1 MSDRTPRAPA
11 DQLTTSRRVS
21 GALSGYDYVR
31 LAHLPTP
38 LEPMDRLA
46 EHLGMP
52 RGSLWVKRDDATGLA
67 AGGNKARKLEYLCAD
82 ALQQGC
88 DWLITTGG
96 PQSNHARMTAAAA
109 AHLGL
114 GCSLILHGER
124 PTALTGNLVLDHLLG
139 GRLVFSEGE
148 DLGSVIEEVTD
159 GLRNEGRK
167 PYVIPL
173 GGSTAVGALGYV
185 NAVLELREQDPAV
198 SLVVLASTSCGTQAG
213 LVAGFQ
219 DHRMVLGIS
228 AGLSTPERIEAL
240 ANETAELAGLSA
252 PTGRA
257 QLNLDQVGAGYG
269 QHTDEAKE
277 AIQLAAGL
285 EGLILDPVYTGKAM
299 AGLIAAARERHLDRD
314 GRTVFLHTGGLPGLL
329 SVGHSDWAVADD

>member
-1 MSDRTPRAPA
+1 MFDRTPRAP
-11 DQLTTSRRVS
+11 DLTGSRRAS
-21 GALSGYDYVR
+21 GALSGFDYVS

-82 ALQQGC
+82 ALRQGS

-114 GCSLILHGER
+114 GCTLVLEGER
-124 PTALTGNLVLDHLLG
+124 PTALTGNLVLDRLLG

-148 DLGSVIEEVTD
+148 DLGSLIEEVAD
-159 GLRNEGRK
+159 GLRTEGYK
-167 PYVIPL
+167 PDILPL

-185 NAVLELREQDPAV
+185 NAAFELREQDPAV
-198 SLVVLASTSCGTQAG
+198 SLVVLASSSCGTQAG
-213 LVAGFQ
+213 LVAGFG
-219 DHRMVLGIS
+219 DHQMVLGIS
-228 AGLSTPERIEAL
+228 AGLSSTERIDAL
-240 ANETAELAGLSA
+240 ANETAELAGLPA
-252 PTGRA
+252 PTGRP
-257 QLNLDQVGAGYG
+257 QLDLDQVGAGYG
-269 QHTDEAKE
+269 QHTDAAKE
-277 AIQLAAGL
+277 AIQLAAGF

-299 AGLIAAARERHLDRD
+299 AGLIAAARGRRLDPQ

-329 SVGHSDWAVADD
+329 SMGHSDWAVVDD